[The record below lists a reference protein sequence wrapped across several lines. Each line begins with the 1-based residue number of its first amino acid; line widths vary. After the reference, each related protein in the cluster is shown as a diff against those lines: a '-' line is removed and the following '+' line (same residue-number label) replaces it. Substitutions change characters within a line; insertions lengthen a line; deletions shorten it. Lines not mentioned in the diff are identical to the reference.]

1 MKLENTDELSFLN
14 LVELLD
20 KIGYIEKFDVNT
32 KNLLNEMWI
41 NLIVDQN

>member
-41 NLIVDQN
+41 NLIAD

>member
-1 MKLENTDELSFLN
+1 MKLENNDELSFLN